1 MENVRTVDEL
11 MEKLNSLADEMSG
24 KKKTPSAAELRKA
37 ENYRRA
43 FWEHMHTGLPENDL
57 KEGSD
62 GSGGYLVPDEYETKL
77 VQALEEQNILRKLG
91 HVFPTTRK
99 IKIPIVL
106 GEGNATWMPEN
117 AP

>member
-43 FWEHMHTGLPENDL
+43 FWEHMHTGL
-57 KEGSD
+57 
-62 GSGGYLVPDEYETKL
+62 
-77 VQALEEQNILRKLG
+77 LRM
-91 HVFPTTRK
+91 
-99 IKIPIVL
+99 I
-106 GEGNATWMPEN
+106 
-117 AP
+117 